1 VTLLERD
8 TELRALD
15 HTIGDAMRGAGSLM
29 VVEGP
34 AGAGKSSLVAVAREQ
49 AATAGMCVLDARGN
63 ELEREFAFGT
73 IRRLFEPC
81 LAAATELE
89 RARLLAAAAAPAA
102 WVIAPEANGR
112 ARVDRAGGSF
122 AVLHGIH
129 WLALNLAAQTPLML
143 AIDDLH
149 WVDPPSLR
157 ALSYLTARIGNASI
171 ALVMAVRPSEPGT
184 PLVLLDELTDQP
196 GARRMTLKALSG
208 NSAAELVRDRIPGA
222 SAELCAACHAASA
235 GNPLYLH
242 ELLRTL
248 PPHRVS
254 PDDAYAAA
262 VPSLG
267 DRLARRVARV
277 APEGMALL
285 SAMAVVDDGG
295 RLRTAAELAGLDE
308 DRAAGIARRLKRID
322 VLTTEDPF
330 EFVHPVLRR
339 SVYDR
344 LSVTERDRAHRAA
357 AEILRRQGAA
367 VAAIAAHLAAV
378 RPSGSGTIATTL
390 ALAARQAL
398 GMAAPDTAVRLFARA
413 LDEDAPQPGRAA
425 LLAELGFAE
434 AANRDVA
441 AVDHLS
447 EALTLV
453 EKPAEYARVAGAL
466 AEILSNAGQWQ
477 RMRDVLR
484 AALRRLAD
492 DEPEILLEVRA
503 LWAVAC
509 LYDSQ
514 LADDF
519 AAQRDWLLT
528 LTTSDS
534 WPARALDATLAA
546 AAAIHDG
553 RAADVVALAERALR
567 GGRLFAERGAG
578 AFASM
583 QVLLALASVDEYDR
597 VLAAA
602 DELARNAREVGSL
615 VAAASALGA
624 RGYVL
629 NRRGQLREAEAELRA
644 GLEMVAQAGM
654 PMMLTTAFDFFQD
667 AILERP
673 TLNDVA
679 AMMESM
685 ELEAAFLASWSGAML
700 LGARGRIR
708 LVRGER
714 APAVADLQAFAR
726 TCAAL
731 RVGPAMSSW
740 RSTLALALP
749 LEARGE
755 AERLVAEE
763 LALARGTGL
772 PRPYGIALRAAG
784 ILRPGSDGIRALQRS
799 VNVLERTEARL
810 ERARALVELGAAL
823 RRDHHRT
830 EARRQ
835 LSAGLELAQRCGA
848 PRLVE
853 RAREELRTAGARP
866 RRDAVT
872 GVASLTASELRI
884 ARLAA
889 AGRSNSEIAQELWL
903 SIKTVETHLT
913 HAYGKLDLA
922 GQGARGRL
930 TETLDDARPDERA
943 AIPLT

>member
-1 VTLLERD
+1 
-8 TELRALD
+8 
-15 HTIGDAMRGAGSLM
+15 M
-29 VVEGP
+29 
-34 AGAGKSSLVAVAREQ
+34 
-49 AATAGMCVLDARGN
+49 
-63 ELEREFAFGT
+63 
-73 IRRLFEPC
+73 
-81 LAAATELE
+81 
-89 RARLLAAAAAPAA
+89 
-102 WVIAPEANGR
+102 
-112 ARVDRAGGSF
+112 
-122 AVLHGIH
+122 
-129 WLALNLAAQTPLML
+129 
-143 AIDDLH
+143 
-149 WVDPPSLR
+149 
-157 ALSYLTARIGNASI
+157 
-171 ALVMAVRPSEPGT
+171 
-184 PLVLLDELTDQP
+184 
-196 GARRMTLKALSG
+196 
-208 NSAAELVRDRIPGA
+208 
-222 SAELCAACHAASA
+222 
-235 GNPLYLH
+235 
-242 ELLRTL
+242 
-248 PPHRVS
+248 
-254 PDDAYAAA
+254 
-262 VPSLG
+262 
-267 DRLARRVARV
+267 
-277 APEGMALL
+277 
-285 SAMAVVDDGG
+285 
-295 RLRTAAELAGLDE
+295 
-308 DRAAGIARRLKRID
+308 
-322 VLTTEDPF
+322 
-330 EFVHPVLRR
+330 
-339 SVYDR
+339 
-344 LSVTERDRAHRAA
+344 
-357 AEILRRQGAA
+357 
-367 VAAIAAHLAAV
+367 
-378 RPSGSGTIATTL
+378 RPSGSATIATTL
-390 ALAARQAL
+390 AQAARQAL

-484 AALRRLAD
+484 AALRRLAS

-514 LADDF
+514 LADEF

-553 RAADVVALAERALR
+553 RAAEVVALAERALR

-708 LVRGER
+708 LAQGKR

-763 LALARGTGL
+763 LALARGTRL

-784 ILRPGSDGIRALQRS
+784 ILRPGSHGIRALQRS

-810 ERARALVELGAAL
+810 EHARALVELGAAL

-835 LSAGLELAQRCGA
+835 LSAGLELRTASGA

-853 RAREELRTAGARP
+853 RAPGRATHRRGATKARGGHWCGVTHGQRAAYRP
-866 RRDAVT
+866 
-872 GVASLTASELRI
+872 
-884 ARLAA
+884 
-889 AGRSNSEIAQELWL
+889 AGRGRPQQQRDC
-903 SIKTVETHLT
+903 T
-913 HAYGKLDLA
+913 
-922 GQGARGRL
+922 GAVGSASRL
-930 TETLDDARPDERA
+930 
-943 AIPLT
+943 